1 MNNVKSAPLMNED
14 ITLKQDMKEMPHFI
28 RYDEG
33 LKEFI
38 KQFFVGDVIIVP
50 TDQFWE
56 FYIKNSNNDI
66 KFPAISLFPN
76 DYVLNSDQNNFS
88 SIQLGTFIQDE
99 VDIVDEATNT
109 KEGKTKLLSKSARAL
124 YFDISYQIN
133 VWATRRDFALQLVQ
147 EIMFPLF
154 QHKEF
159 KIKYFGNE
167 YLVPYQISSTIN
179 NNSMIGTNSDNGT
192 MYIYSFNIVVTAP
205 IFDSKNYYNAVS
217 KDAKVFTRVNNGEQ
231 KEEK

>member
-38 KQFFVGDVIIVP
+38 KQFFVGDVVITP

-56 FYIKNSNNDI
+56 FYIKNTDNNI
-66 KFPAISLFPN
+66 KFPAISLFP
-76 DYVLNSDQNNFS
+76 DGYVLNSDQNNFS

-99 VDIVDEATNT
+99 VDIVDEATNV

-159 KIKYFGNE
+159 KIKYFNNE
-167 YLVPYQISSTIN
+167 YLVPYQISSTID
-179 NNSMIGTNSDNGT
+179 NNSMIGTDSNNGT
-192 MYIYSFNIVVTAP
+192 MYRYSFNIVVTAP

-217 KDAKVFTRVNNGEQ
+217 KDTKIFTRINNGEQ